1 MKRKNLLFNSLVAVG
16 ALTIVGC
23 GGGGSDPTPT
33 GPINIYVHC
42 QYGKGPRGLLDQFAA
57 EFNTA
62 NKQYNVIVDQEIS
75 GTYKDVFG
83 KEKLFLQDQASD
95 DWGDLVVCYPDHV
108 VDYMMTF
115 KAAADLSGLIND
127 PEIGISTKDMNDFT
141 ESARDQFSI
150 EFPKSG
156 KYVLPFSTSTECMFY
171 NPAVLGIQIE
181 GVNGGEPIDEDYI
194 NSLTWDEFLGNFAP
208 KFKDYNAGL
217 EKKIWNPDGNENYGL
232 LGVRDEDNFFITLCE
247 QHGYSY
253 THVDEVTADAS
264 IDFNVKGVRDITK
277 RFAQAKAD
285 HYFITDGSVQG
296 GISSWFK
303 TGQCLF
309 YIGSTGGIQY
319 TQTAIE
325 GVDWEIECGR
335 LPQASNEISRQ
346 KMISQGGSW
355 CILKH
360 AQYTEQRI
368 RGAWLFYKYITEE
381 KQCLRWAATSGYYPI
396 RKTVTSKPA
405 WGKVIDEYDEDG
417 NMKTGI
423 DLLTARNAKYCATY
437 DNILF
442 TNDVFIGSAYC
453 REQVE
458 SLFVKI
464 LTASPAEY
472 GDDEWLL
479 SQFDA
484 TVTEIKKNM

>member
-1 MKRKNLLFNSLVAVG
+1 MVKKIRV
-16 ALTIVGC
+16 
-23 GGGGSDPTPT
+23 
-33 GPINIYVHC
+33 Y
-42 QYGKGPRGLLDQFAA
+42 
-57 EFNTA
+57 
-62 NKQYNVIVDQEIS
+62 
-75 GTYKDVFG
+75 
-83 KEKLFLQDQASD
+83 SD
-95 DWGDLVVCYPDHV
+95 DSWSFCCGTPLNFV
-108 VDYMMTF
+108 
-115 KAAADLSGLIND
+115 N
-127 PEIGISTKDMNDFT
+127 N
-141 ESARDQFSI
+141 
-150 EFPKSG
+150 
-156 KYVLPFSTSTECMFY
+156 
-171 NPAVLGIQIE
+171 IQIFTR
-181 GVNGGEPIDEDYI
+181 IYI

-346 KMISQGGSW
+346 KNVPRISPRKRKS
-355 CILKH
+355 
-360 AQYTEQRI
+360 Y
-368 RGAWLFYKYITEE
+368 
-381 KQCLRWAATSGYYPI
+381 I
-396 RKTVTSKPA
+396 RKHFSSEKA
-405 WGKVIDEYDEDG
+405 
-417 NMKTGI
+417 
-423 DLLTARNAKYCATY
+423 
-437 DNILF
+437 
-442 TNDVFIGSAYC
+442 
-453 REQVE
+453 
-458 SLFVKI
+458 
-464 LTASPAEY
+464 
-472 GDDEWLL
+472 
-479 SQFDA
+479 
-484 TVTEIKKNM
+484 